1 MKWDEDTLPNY
12 REDVNNQ
19 MYELIKKQET
29 ELPTLQQIEK
39 RSKSILNHR
48 SGQISDLRK
57 RQESFV
63 LFGKYKEA
71 KKLGKV
77 ISKVMEKD
85 IENNKT
91 RIIDKL
97 NQRSNDLKR
106 RHQKEIIAMEMKIKA
121 K

>member
-57 RQESFV
+57 RHGS
-63 LFGKYKEA
+63 
-71 KKLGKV
+71 V
-77 ISKVMEKD
+77 IIISQLRS
-85 IENNKT
+85 KT
-91 RIIDKL
+91 RDG
-97 NQRSNDLKR
+97 R
-106 RHQKEIIAMEMKIKA
+106 RERE
-121 K
+121 